1 MPVTKCLE
9 VRWLCP
15 AFPKDFFVTTNTLF
29 PAPSR
34 ALSWRGAAFS
44 FRCALIILI
53 GLLCAGG
60 ALLGGI
66 VLFATRLSMAPER
79 ALILSSAIAL
89 AIALCFGGRA
99 AIKTHRIGFWETSLV
114 GLAFVAL
121 ALLTLGRTL
130 ANTFGTFLSPALT
143 DIAYLAN
150 LLGNTM
156 GGPMGGVALAA
167 IGLWLFSFLGSSL
180 GFLLG
185 GSGRLDLRFG
195 YEAFIARNHL
205 RLRRRSATML
215 MTVISICGVAV
226 GVLALTVVLSVM
238 GGFETDLKSKIV
250 GANAHAVVLKYGT
263 NFSEWRETADKVR
276 QVRGVVGATP
286 FILNEVMISSD
297 QNLSGTLLKGIDPK
311 SAGEVS
317 DLQKNLIEGE
327 LAFLA
332 HPEDIPER
340 QRTALVGTPTQSFSA
355 HAGAQAILKDSGP
368 GSSGAGQVAAPEIAK
383 RAAVAPEPEEGR
395 PLTVEEILRPRQ
407 KAKQDKA
414 QALPGII
421 LGKELAHGLKV
432 GLGDRVNVVSPL
444 GGEVGPSGPMPK
456 SRPFRVAGIF
466 FSGMYEFDAKSAYI
480 DLRESQRFFGL
491 GDSVTG
497 LELKTID
504 IDNTRQITRSVL
516 NALDGYPYRTKDFA
530 EMNKNLFSALRL
542 ERLVMAVILGFIVLV
557 ACFNIVSTL
566 IMMVLEKG
574 KDIAILKSMGA
585 SDTSVMKIFVLEG
598 LLIGGVGTA
607 AGIVLGYAAC
617 LFVERFGIHLDS
629 DVYYIDRLPIL
640 IDPWQFLSVACL
652 AILLSYL
659 ATIYPATRASRL
671 PPVDGL
677 RNE

>member
-1 MPVTKCLE
+1 M
-9 VRWLCP
+9 
-15 AFPKDFFVTTNTLF
+15 TTSNLS
-29 PAPSR
+29 PAPAR
-34 ALSWRGAAFS
+34 ALPRRGATFS
-44 FRCALIILI
+44 IRCALTILA
-53 GLLCAGG
+53 GLVCAGG

-79 ALILSSAIAL
+79 ALILSGALALSIAL
-89 AIALCFGGRA
+89 GFGGRA
-99 AIKTHRIGFWETSLV
+99 AIKAHRLGFWETLAV
-114 GLAFVAL
+114 GLAFVAIS
-121 ALLTLGRTL
+121 LLTLGRTL
-130 ANTFGTFLSPALT
+130 ANTFGAFLSPALA

-156 GGPMGGVALAA
+156 GGPLGGVGLAA
-167 IGLWLFSFLGSSL
+167 LCLWLFSFIGSSL

-185 GSGRLDLRFG
+185 GSGRLDLHFG

-297 QNLSGTLLKGIDPK
+297 QNLSGTLLKGIDPE

-317 DLQKNLIEGE
+317 DLQKNLIEGD
-327 LAFLA
+327 LGFLA
-332 HPEDIPER
+332 RPEDIPER
-340 QRTALVGTPTQSFSA
+340 QGATLAGGAPAQSFSA
-355 HAGAQAILKDSGP
+355 NAGAQAILKG
-368 GSSGAGQVAAPEIAK
+368 GAGQAGARARERAR
-383 RAAVAPEPEEGR
+383 RAAAMDAEA
-395 PLTVEEILRPRQ
+395 PLTVEEILQPR
-407 KAKQDKA
+407 ARAPQDA
-414 QALPGII
+414 VQALPGII

-444 GGEVGPSGPMPK
+444 GGEVGPAGPMPK

-466 FSGMYEFDAKSAYI
+466 YSGMYEFDAKSAYI

-491 GDSVTG
+491 GASVTG

-585 SDTSVMKIFVLEG
+585 SDTSVMKIFVIEG

-607 AGIVLGYAAC
+607 AGIALGYATC

-629 DVYYIDRLPIL
+629 DVYYIERLPIL
-640 IDPWQFLSVACL
+640 IDPWQFLCVACL

-677 RNE
+677 RND

>member
-1 MPVTKCLE
+1 MTTK
-9 VRWLCP
+9 P
-15 AFPKDFFVTTNTLF
+15 PS
-29 PAPSR
+29 PAPPR
-34 ALSWRGAAFS
+34 ALTWRGAAFS
-44 FRCALIILI
+44 VRCALTVLI

-79 ALILSSAIAL
+79 ALVLSGAVAL
-89 AIALCFGGRA
+89 AVALAAGGRA
-99 AIKTHRIGFWETSLV
+99 ALKTHRIGFWETSVV
-114 GLAFVAL
+114 GLAFVAISL
-121 ALLTLGRTL
+121 FTLGRTL
-130 ANTFGTFLSPALT
+130 ANTYGTFLSPALT

-156 GGPMGGVALAA
+156 GGPIGGVGLAA
-167 IGLWLFSFLGSSL
+167 LGLWLFSFLGSSL

-215 MTVISICGVAV
+215 MTIISICGVAV

-297 QNLSGTLLKGIDPK
+297 QNLSGTLLKGIDPA

-317 DLQKNLIEGE
+317 DLQKNLIEGD
-327 LAFLA
+327 LSFLA
-332 HPEDIPER
+332 KPEGIPDR
-340 QRTALVGTPTQSFSA
+340 QRAAFVGTPAQSFSA
-355 HAGAQAILKDSGP
+355 NAGAQAILKG
-368 GSSGAGQVAAPEIAK
+368 SGAGQLGTPAPESVK
-383 RAAVAPEPEEGR
+383 RAAEPGGDT
-395 PLTVEEILRPRQ
+395 PLTVEEILRPRA
-407 KAKQDKA
+407 KARRDEA
-414 QALPGII
+414 RALPGII

-444 GGEVGPSGPMPK
+444 GGEVGPAGPMPK

-491 GDSVTG
+491 GESVTG
-497 LELKTID
+497 LELKTSD

-585 SDTSVMKIFVLEG
+585 SDTSVMKIFVIEG

-607 AGIVLGYAAC
+607 AGIVLGYATC

-652 AILLSYL
+652 AVLLSYL

>member
-1 MPVTKCLE
+1 MTKTAHSPAQP
-9 VRWLCP
+9 RKFAWLGT
-15 AFPKDFFVTTNTLF
+15 V
-29 PAPSR
+29 
-34 ALSWRGAAFS
+34 FS
-44 FRCALIILI
+44 LRCALIILL
-53 GLLCAGG
+53 GLVCAGG

-66 VLFATRLSMAPER
+66 MLFATRLSMAPER
-79 ALILSSAIAL
+79 ALVISGVLALLLALGFGAL
-89 AIALCFGGRA
+89 AAVKARRL
-99 AIKTHRIGFWETSLV
+99 GFWETMAVGGVFTILSLV
-114 GLAFVAL
+114 A
-121 ALLTLGRTL
+121 LGRTL
-130 ANTFGTFLSPALT
+130 AVGFESGFLPPALT

-156 GGPMGGVALAA
+156 GGPMGGVALASL
-167 IGLWLFSFLGSSL
+167 GLWLFSFIGSSL

-185 GSGRLDLRFG
+185 GSGRLDLHFG

-286 FILNEVMISSD
+286 FILNEVMLSSD
-297 QNLSGTLLKGIDPK
+297 QNLSGTLLKGIDPA
-311 SAGEVS
+311 SAGQVS
-317 DLQKNLIEGE
+317 DLQKNLIEGQ
-327 LAFLA
+327 LDFLVNPA
-332 HPEDIPER
+332 DIPER
-340 QRTALVGTPTQSFSA
+340 QRTHFIDVPVQPLSA
-355 HAGAQAILKDSGP
+355 NAGSQAILKASQPERAVVDRASR
-368 GSSGAGQVAAPEIAK
+368 SSAQDA
-383 RAAVAPEPEEGR
+383 
-395 PLTVEEILRPRQ
+395 PLTVEDILRPSQR
-407 KAKQDKA
+407 AKRDPA
-414 QALPGII
+414 SVLPGII
-421 LGKELAHGLKV
+421 LGKELAAGLKV
-432 GLGDRVNVVSPL
+432 RVGDRLNVVSPL
-444 GGEVGPSGPMPK
+444 GGEVGPTGPMPK

-466 FSGMYEFDAKSAYI
+466 HSGMYEFDAKSAYI
-480 DLRESQRFFGL
+480 DLTESQRFFGL
-491 GDSVTG
+491 GESVTG
-497 LELKTID
+497 LELKTTD

-516 NALDGYPYRTKDFA
+516 HALDGYPYRTKDFA

-585 SDTSVMKIFVLEG
+585 SDTGIMKIFVLEG
-598 LLIGGVGTA
+598 LLIGGVGTV
-607 AGIVLGYAAC
+607 AGTVLGYATC
-617 LFVERFGIHLDS
+617 LFVEKFGIRLDS
-629 DVYYIDRLPIL
+629 DVYYIDRLPVV
-640 IDPWQFLSVACL
+640 IDLWQFLGVACL
-652 AILLSYL
+652 ALLLSYL

>member
-1 MPVTKCLE
+1 M
-9 VRWLCP
+9 
-15 AFPKDFFVTTNTLF
+15 
-29 PAPSR
+29 
-34 ALSWRGAAFS
+34 
-44 FRCALIILI
+44 RCALTILI
-53 GLLCAGG
+53 GLSCA
-60 ALLGGI
+60 AAILLGGI
-66 VLFATRLSMAPER
+66 MLLATRLSMAPER
-79 ALILSSAIAL
+79 ALIISGILSLLTAL
-89 AIALCFGGRA
+89 GFGGLA
-99 AIKTHRIGFWETSLV
+99 AVKTRRIGFWETMAV
-114 GLAFVAL
+114 GALFVAL
-121 ALLTLGRTL
+121 SLITLGRTL
-130 ANTFGTFLSPALT
+130 ANGFGTFLPPTLT

-156 GGPMGGVALAA
+156 GGPMGGIGLAA
-167 IGLWLFSFLGSSL
+167 LSLWIFSFIGSSL

-185 GSGRLDLRFG
+185 GSGRLDLHFG
-195 YEAFIARNHL
+195 YESFIARNHL

-276 QVRGVVGATP
+276 SVRGVVGATP

-297 QNLSGTLLKGIDPK
+297 QNLSGTLLKGIDPQ

-317 DLQKNLIEGE
+317 DLQKNLIEGQ
-327 LAFLA
+327 LDFLVS
-332 HPEDIPER
+332 PEDIPER
-340 QRTALVGTPTQSFSA
+340 QRTAFIDAPIQPFSA
-355 HAGAQAILKDSGP
+355 TAGAHTILKGKEE
-368 GSSGAGQVAAPEIAK
+368 SGAKPAPTKSESKIVKDVSLSTRTDEDEAS
-383 RAAVAPEPEEGR
+383 
-395 PLTVEEILRPRQ
+395 LTVEDILRPR
-407 KAKQDKA
+407 KRTKSSSEA
-414 QALPGII
+414 ALPGII
-421 LGKELAHGLKV
+421 LGKELANGLKV
-432 GLGDRVNVVSPL
+432 RLGDRVNVVSPL
-444 GGEVGPSGPMPK
+444 GGEVGPTGAMPK

-480 DLRESQRFFGL
+480 DLKESQRFFGL
-491 GDSVTG
+491 GESVTG
-497 LELKTID
+497 LEIKTSD
-504 IDNTRQITRSVL
+504 IGNTRQITRSIL
-516 NALDGYPYRTKDFA
+516 NALDGYPYRTKDFS

-585 SDTSVMKIFVLEG
+585 SDTGIMKIFVLEG
-598 LLIGGVGTA
+598 LIIGGIGTA
-607 AGIVLGYAAC
+607 AGTVLGYVTC
-617 LFVERFGIHLDS
+617 LFVEKFGIRLDS
-629 DVYYIDRLPIL
+629 DVYYIDRLPVL
-640 IDPWQFLSVACL
+640 IDPWQFLGVACL

>member
-1 MPVTKCLE
+1 M
-9 VRWLCP
+9 
-15 AFPKDFFVTTNTLF
+15 TTPTAS
-29 PAPSR
+29 PAPLR
-34 ALSWRGAAFS
+34 PTAWRGSTFS
-44 FRCALIILI
+44 PRCALIVLA

-66 VLFATRLSMAPER
+66 ALLATRLSMAPER
-79 ALILSSAIAL
+79 ALVLSGAAAVAL
-89 AIALCFGGRA
+89 AFGFGALA
-99 AIKTHRIGFWETSLV
+99 AVKSRRLGFWETSAV
-114 GLAFVAL
+114 GFAFVVLAL
-121 ALLTLGRTL
+121 ATLGRQL
-130 ANTFGTFLSPALT
+130 MNPFGTYLSPALT

-150 LLGNTM
+150 LFGNTM
-156 GGPMGGVALAA
+156 GGPIGGVALAA
-167 IGLWLFSFLGSSL
+167 VALWLSSFIGGSI

-195 YEAFIARNHL
+195 YEMFIARNHL

-215 MTVISICGVAV
+215 MTVISICGVTV

-263 NFSEWRETADKVR
+263 NFSEWRETADKAR

-286 FILNEVMISSD
+286 FILNEVMLSSD
-297 QNLSGTLLKGIDPK
+297 QNLSGTLLKGIDPA

-317 DLQKNLIEGE
+317 DLGKNLIEGE
-327 LAFLA
+327 LGYLSR
-332 HPEDIPER
+332 PEDIPEKR
-340 QRTALVGTPTQSFSA
+340 QRVARVGTPVQSFSA
-355 HAGAQAILKDSGP
+355 NAGAQAILK
-368 GSSGAGQVAAPEIAK
+368 GAGDKAVAAKGEGAGD
-383 RAAVAPEPEEGR
+383 EET
-395 PLTVEEILRPRQ
+395 PLTIDEILRP
-407 KAKQDKA
+407 KAKAKVA
-414 QALPGII
+414 REEALPGII
-421 LGKELAHGLKV
+421 LGKELAQGLKV
-432 GLGDRVNVVSPL
+432 AVGDRVNVVSPL
-444 GGEVGPSGPMPK
+444 GGEVGPTGPMPK

-466 FSGMYEFDAKSAYI
+466 YSGMYEFDAKSAYI
-480 DLRESQRFFGL
+480 DLREAQRFFGL
-491 GDSVTG
+491 GETVTG
-497 LELKTID
+497 LELKTSD
-504 IDNTRQITRSVL
+504 IDNTRQITRAVL

-574 KDIAILKSMGA
+574 KDIAILKSMGS
-585 SDTSVMKIFVLEG
+585 SDTSIMKIFVIEG
-598 LLIGGVGTA
+598 LIIGGLGTA
-607 AGIVLGYAAC
+607 AGIVLGYATC

-640 IDPWQFLSVACL
+640 IDPWQFLGVACL
-652 AILLSYL
+652 AVLLSYL

-677 RNE
+677 RND